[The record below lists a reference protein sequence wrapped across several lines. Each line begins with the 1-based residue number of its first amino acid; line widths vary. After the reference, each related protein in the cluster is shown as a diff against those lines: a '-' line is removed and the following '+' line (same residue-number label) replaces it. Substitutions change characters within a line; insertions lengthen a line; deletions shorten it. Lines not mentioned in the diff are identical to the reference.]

1 MKSYCNRTLTA
12 KDFFC
17 KIYIKSITKKYDV
30 FKRPIAE
37 NHLQISDASGNAQP
51 MFDQADTQSYGYPF
65 DINSALMY
73 CSSCVT
79 GANDPFDLKTL
90 NNETF
95 GDSRGLTTLD
105 ILKVSPLILRTINI
119 KTPTLSGFE
128 IQNHADNDC

>member
-1 MKSYCNRTLTA
+1 
-12 KDFFC
+12 
-17 KIYIKSITKKYDV
+17 
-30 FKRPIAE
+30 
-37 NHLQISDASGNAQP
+37 

-105 ILKVSPLILRTINI
+105 ILKVSSLMLRTIKN
-119 KTPTLSGFE
+119 KTPTLWGFE
-128 IQNHADNDC
+128 I